1 MKTNI
6 LMSDWEIQ
14 MTEKEEDYVAQVLAP
29 LVSSPTLIERMGD
42 DLKDMNPKF
51 NRDKWVDRAIKA
63 WEETNLPR
71 LYYESGNA
79 H

>member
-1 MKTNI
+1 
-6 LMSDWEIQ
+6 MSDWEIQ

-29 LVSSPTLIERMGD
+29 LVSSPTNIERMGD

>member
-1 MKTNI
+1 
-6 LMSDWEIQ
+6 
-14 MTEKEEDYVAQVLAP
+14 MTDKEEDYVAQVLAP
-29 LVSSPTLIERMGD
+29 LVSSPTNIEQMGD
-42 DLKDMNPKF
+42 DLKAMNPQF

-71 LYYESGNA
+71 IYYESGNV